1 MSDPSE
7 LPPGTAPADE
17 TTADQGLSQG
27 LGQEAGQEAAAE
39 QNPAERIAALEAE
52 VAQFRDRW
60 LRAEAETQNIRTR
73 TQREVADA
81 RNYATQK
88 FAGDVVEVA
97 QNLRRG
103 LDALPAKRDDED
115 DLLARLRDGF
125 EGVERSFLTLL
136 ERNGIVRKE
145 AQGQPFDPE
154 LHQAMAEQPA
164 PEGVAPGTV
173 IQAWTPAW
181 TLNGRLLKPA
191 MVVVASGGKAG
202 DAKAGSDNA
211 TTPA

>member
-1 MSDPSE
+1 MSDPAE
-7 LPPGTAPADE
+7 KLPDPPTPE
-17 TTADQGLSQG
+17 MTS
-27 LGQEAGQEAAAE
+27 EAAAE
-39 QNPAERIAALEAE
+39 SEILPSPTPTDAERVAALEE
-52 VAQFRDRW
+52 ELQQMRDRW
-60 LRAEAETQNIRTR
+60 LRSEAEMQNLRAR

-81 RNYATQK
+81 RQYAIQK
-88 FAGDVVEVA
+88 FAGDVVEAA

-103 LDALPAKRDDED
+103 LEALPAPAEGEPE
-115 DLLARLRDGF
+115 LLTKLREGF
-125 EGVERSFLTLL
+125 EGVERSFLGVL
-136 ERNGIVRKE
+136 ERNGISRKD

-191 MVVVASGGKAG
+191 MVVVA
-202 DAKAGSDNA
+202 AKS
-211 TTPA
+211 

>member
-17 TTADQGLSQG
+17 TTATRDQTNQDGANQG
-27 LGQEAGQEAAAE
+27 GASPEAG
-39 QNPAERIAALEAE
+39 PAERIAALEAE

-60 LRAEAETQNIRTR
+60 LRAEAEAQNLRTR

-81 RNYATQK
+81 RNYAIQK
-88 FAGDVVEVA
+88 FAGDVVEAA

-103 LDALPAKRDDED
+103 LDSLPPPREGEDALLVK
-115 DLLARLRDGF
+115 LRDGF
-125 EGVERSFLTLL
+125 EGVERSFISLL
-136 ERNGIVRKE
+136 ERNGIARKE

-191 MVVVASGGKAG
+191 MVVVAAGGERGNGA
-202 DAKAGSDNA
+202 S
-211 TTPA
+211 PA

>member
-1 MSDPSE
+1 MSDPSD
-7 LPPGTAPADE
+7 LPPGTAPADDIAA
-17 TTADQGLSQG
+17 TGPT
-27 LGQEAGQEAAAE
+27 AAE
-39 QNPAERIAALEAE
+39 TSPDQAPPNSFAERIAALEAE

-60 LRAEAETQNIRTR
+60 LRAEADAQNLRAR

-81 RNYATQK
+81 RNYAIQK
-88 FAGDVVEVA
+88 FAGDVVETA

-103 LDALPAKRDDED
+103 LEALPAAREGED
-115 DLLARLRDGF
+115 PLLAKLREGF
-125 EGVERSFLTLL
+125 EGVERSFVAML
-136 ERNGIVRKE
+136 ERHGIARQE
-145 AQGQPFDPE
+145 AQGQPFDPA

-191 MVVVASGGKAG
+191 MVVVAAGGKAS
-202 DAKAGSDNA
+202 ASAA
-211 TTPA
+211 

>member
-1 MSDPSE
+1 MSDPSD
-7 LPPGTAPADE
+7 LPPGTAPVDE
-17 TTADQGLSQG
+17 PATTQATEAEASPDQSPP
-27 LGQEAGQEAAAE
+27 
-39 QNPAERIAALEAE
+39 NSFAERIAALEAE

-60 LRAEAETQNIRTR
+60 LRAEAETQNLRAR

-81 RNYATQK
+81 RNYAIQK
-88 FAGDVVEVA
+88 FAGDVVEAA

-103 LDALPAKRDDED
+103 LEALPAPHGDED
-115 DLLARLRDGF
+115 PLLVKLREGF
-125 EGVERSFLTLL
+125 EGVERSFIGML
-136 ERNGIVRKE
+136 ERHGIQRQE
-145 AQGQPFDPE
+145 AQGQPFDPA

-191 MVVVASGGKAG
+191 MVVVAAGGSAS
-202 DAKAGSDNA
+202 ASAA
-211 TTPA
+211 

>member
-1 MSDPSE
+1 MTGMSDPSE

-17 TTADQGLSQG
+17 TTTTQDPAV
-27 LGQEAGQEAAAE
+27 E
-39 QNPAERIAALEAE
+39 QSPAERIAALEAE

-60 LRAEAETQNIRTR
+60 LRAEAEMQNLRNR
-73 TQREVADA
+73 AQRDVADA

-88 FAGDVVEVA
+88 FAGDVVEAA
-97 QNLRRG
+97 QNLRSG
-103 LDALPAKRDDED
+103 LESLPPQREGED
-115 DLLARLRDGF
+115 DLLVKLREGF
-125 EGVERSFLTLL
+125 EGVERSFIALL
-136 ERNGIVRKE
+136 ERNGIHRKE

-191 MVVVASGGKAG
+191 MVVVAAGGTRPDGGK
-202 DAKAGSDNA
+202 D
-211 TTPA
+211 TPPG

>member
-1 MSDPSE
+1 MNDPSE
-7 LPPGTAPADE
+7 LPPDTAAADE
-17 TTADQGLSQG
+17 TIHDAPTSPED
-27 LGQEAGQEAAAE
+27 
-39 QNPAERIAALEAE
+39 PAERIAALEAE
-52 VAQFRDRW
+52 VAQLRDRW
-60 LRAEAETQNIRTR
+60 LRSEADAQNLRTR

-81 RNYATQK
+81 RNYAIQK
-88 FAGDVVEVA
+88 FAGDVVEAA

-103 LDALPAKRDDED
+103 LDSLPPTREGEDALLVK
-115 DLLARLRDGF
+115 LREGF
-125 EGVERSFLTLL
+125 EGVERSFIGLL
-136 ERNGIVRKE
+136 ERNGIARKE

-191 MVVVASGGKAG
+191 MVVVA
-202 DAKAGSDNA
+202 AKG
-211 TTPA
+211 